1 MNPAYQDWLAP
12 AGARLEGETLA
23 SFGNPAAELAAGETG
38 SVVVPLLHL
47 GLIRVSGDEAADFLH
62 NLFSNDVKGLT
73 PAVARMNSF
82 CTAKGR
88 MLASFTTWR
97 DAAGN
102 VLLQPAADI
111 TAGLHKKLTMY
122 VLRSKAK
129 LADISADCCQFGLA
143 GANAP
148 SALQALG
155 LPVPASPLTVEHA
168 AGDVTVLRLDG
179 ERFVAIAPAAAGAD
193 LFAGLAARGL
203 TPAPTAAWQALDV
216 RAGWPLITAPTQEEF
231 VPQMTNFELLGGVS
245 FNKGCYPGQEIVART
260 QYLGK
265 LKKRMYRAFV
275 QAAALPVPGT
285 DLYSPDVGGQ
295 SCGKVV
301 TACPTSGGGYELLAV
316 MQMSSHEGNDVHL
329 GSPDGPRVE
338 FRPLPYAVN

>member
-1 MNPAYQDWLAP
+1 MNPAYQDWLAN
-12 AGARLEGETLA
+12 AGARFEDDALA
-23 SFGNPAAELAAGETG
+23 SFGDPAGELAAGESG

-47 GLIRVSGDEAADFLH
+47 GLIRVSGEEAAIFLH

-88 MLASFTTWR
+88 MLASFMTWR

-102 VLLQPAADI
+102 VFLQPAADV

-122 VLRSKAK
+122 VLRSKAR
-129 LADISADCCQFGLA
+129 LADATAEYCQLGLA
-143 GANAP
+143 GANAA

-155 LPVPASPLTVEHA
+155 LPVPAAPLAVEHA
-168 AGDVTVLRLDG
+168 AGDTAVLRLDG
-179 ERFVAIAPAAAGAD
+179 ERFVIVAPAAAGAD
-193 LFAGLAARGL
+193 LFARLAAHGL
-203 TPAPTAAWQALDV
+203 TPGPTAVWQALDV

-265 LKKRMYRAFV
+265 LKKRMYRVFV
-275 QAAALPVPGT
+275 PAAELPAPGT
-285 DLYSPDVGGQ
+285 DLYSPDVGEQ

-301 TACPTSGGGYELLAV
+301 TAAPSGGGYELLAV

-329 GSPDGPRVE
+329 GSPAGPRVE
-338 FRPLPYAVN
+338 FRALPYAVN